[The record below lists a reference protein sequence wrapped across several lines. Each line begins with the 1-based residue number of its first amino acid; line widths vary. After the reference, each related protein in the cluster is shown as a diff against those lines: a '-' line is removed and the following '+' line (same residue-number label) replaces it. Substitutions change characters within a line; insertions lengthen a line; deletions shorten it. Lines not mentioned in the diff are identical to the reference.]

1 MNQEANR
8 CLLCKKARCT
18 AACPVHTD
26 VPRHMQQYRDG
37 NFDDAAKMLFEN
49 NPFSAI
55 TCQVCDWHKLCF
67 GHCILNARK
76 VPVRW
81 YEIEN
86 ELSTAYLEK
95 VHLQAGN
102 GKGQKV
108 AIVGGGPAG
117 MTAAIKLREAGF
129 SITIFD
135 SNERLGGVLRYGIP
149 QFRLDKKYVDQY
161 ERICSEMGIKFK
173 GNTFVGKDI
182 TVASLRQDFDAV
194 FIATG
199 AILPRKLDIPGE
211 DNPKVIYA
219 LDYLKNPKSYNLGK
233 KVIVVGGGNVTM
245 DASRTANR
253 NGHETWVYYRKTFEN
268 MPANSIEVEEAK
280 AEGVN
285 FQVFEVPVEVKDET
299 LVMRNCENVVSDDG
313 KVHTRMIEGTDHE
326 VAYDSLIIAISA
338 NIDHSIFGDEKPD
351 FDEKGW
357 LIVDNYNQTSIP
369 GLFVAG
375 DFLLGPQTVV
385 EAVESAKKASEG
397 IEKYLSGR
405 N

>member
-1 MNQEANR
+1 
-8 CLLCKKARCT
+8 
-18 AACPVHTD
+18 
-26 VPRHMQQYRDG
+26 MQQYRDG

-67 GHCILNARK
+67 GHCVLNARK

>member
-1 MNQEANR
+1 
-8 CLLCKKARCT
+8 
-18 AACPVHTD
+18 
-26 VPRHMQQYRDG
+26 MQQYRDG